1 VIVVAGEALVDL
13 VIRAD
18 GAVTATLGGAPF
30 NTARTIGRL
39 GGEVAFLGALST
51 DRFGGLLT
59 ARLVDDHVDVGSA
72 PRVDEPTTLAAAE
85 IDERGAASY
94 RFYLAGTSAPLLRE
108 IEPTVVTATATATGT
123 PGMPV
128 TAWFTGGLGLVLEP
142 MADTIVAAL
151 GQLPVEVLVMVDV
164 NCRPRVVADRP
175 AYLDRVGAALA
186 RADVVKVSDEDLDY
200 LDPGRAPVDAATDLL
215 ERGPRVVLL
224 TRGGDGVTVLGRSG
238 RRDVAVEPVE
248 VVDTIG
254 AGDAFGGG
262 FLTWW
267 SATGRGVAD
276 LADLDLVADAVA
288 AANRVAAVVCGRRGA
303 DPPWRDELPADW
315 DRSGAGGT
323 RPDQT
328 R

>member
-13 VIRAD
+13 VIRPD

-30 NTARTIGRL
+30 NTARAIGRL
-39 GGEVAFLGALST
+39 GGEVSFVGALST

-59 ARLVDDHVDVGSA
+59 ARLVEDHVDLSHAV
-72 PRVDEPTTLAAAE
+72 RVDEPTTLAAAE

-94 RFYLAGTSAPLLRE
+94 RFYLAGTSAPLLDR
-108 IEPTVVTATATATGT
+108 IEPLGPAGAGQA
-123 PGMPV
+123 V

-142 MADTIVAAL
+142 MAGTIVTAL
-151 GQLPVEVLVMVDV
+151 GRLPAEVVVMVDV
-164 NCRPRVVADRP
+164 NCRPRVITDRT
-175 AYLDRVGAALA
+175 AYLDRVAAALA
-186 RADVVKVSDEDLDY
+186 RSDVVKVSDEDLGF
-200 LDPGRAPVDAATDLL
+200 LDPDRSPLDAATQLL
-215 ERGPRVVLL
+215 DRGPTVVLL
-224 TRGGDGVTVLGRSG
+224 TRGGDGVTVLGRAG

-262 FLTWW
+262 FLAWW
-267 SATGRGVAD
+267 NATGRSVAE
-276 LADLDLVADAVA
+276 LADLDLVAEAVH

-303 DPPWRDELPADW
+303 DPPWRAELPADW
-315 DRSGAGGT
+315 DRPTPSSGDGRGAT
-323 RPDQT
+323 QT